1 MGFWIFML
9 FMAELLPVLMIL
21 FGVLF
26 FRCPPEDINKVYGYR
41 TRRSMADQ
49 SAWNFAQRYWGK
61 CALYTGVVELVFI
74 VLCMLPCV
82 GKSVDDIGIWGSVVT
97 LVAAA
102 ALIGVPFVLTER
114 KLRRR

>member
-9 FMAELLPVLMIL
+9 FMAEILPMLMIL
-21 FGVLF
+21 FGALF
-26 FRCPPEDINKVYGYR
+26 FRYPPEDINKVYGYR

-49 SAWNFAQRYWGK
+49 SAWDFAQRYWGK
-61 CALYTGVVELVFI
+61 CALYTGVGGLVFI

-82 GKSVDDIGIWGSVVT
+82 RKSVDYIGIWGSVVT